1 MRRALSLGLA
11 AVVAVGVIA
20 AIVISISG
28 RNKSGSAN
36 GGPVTLVKGVIG
48 SEKQAF
54 FTDPDVQAAFRSHG
68 WDVHVDTAG
77 SRQIATSTDLTK
89 YDFAFPA
96 GVPAAA
102 KIRKDHKTNTSYEP
116 FYTPIVV
123 ASFKPIADLLAQN
136 GVAKSQGSYYTFDIG
151 AYEALVAQ
159 NKRWSDLPNN
169 SAYPASKSIL
179 ITSTDVRTSNSAAMY
194 LAIASY
200 VANHNNIVQDQA
212 QADAILPA
220 LEPLFLRQG
229 FTESSS
235 EGPFNDYLS
244 IGIGKTPLVMIYE
257 SQFVARAAARD
268 GSITKDMV
276 LMYPSPGLLSK
287 HTLVP
292 LDQKGNQV
300 GQLLQSDSRLQGLE
314 IKYGF
319 RTNNAAQFK
328 QFASSHG
335 VTLPDALS
343 NVIDPPTYEVLEYMI
358 STIEKKIGGQ

>member
-11 AVVAVGVIA
+11 AVVAIGVLA

-28 RNKSGSAN
+28 RNKPGAAN
-36 GGPVTLVKGVIG
+36 GGPVTIVKGVIG

-54 FTDPDVQAAFRSHG
+54 FSDSEVQSTFRSHG
-68 WDVHVDTAG
+68 FDVRVDTAG
-77 SRQIATSTDLTK
+77 SRQIATSTDLSK

-96 GVPAAA
+96 GVPAAV
-102 KIRKDHKTNTSYEP
+102 KIRKDRKTNKSYEP

-123 ASFKPIADLLAQN
+123 ASFKPVAELLAQN
-136 GVAKSQGSYYTFDIG
+136 GSAKNQGSYYTLYIG
-151 AYEALVAQ
+151 AFEALVAQ
-159 NKRWSDLPNN
+159 NKRWSELPSNTT
-169 SAYPASKSIL
+169 YPASKSIL

-212 QADAILPA
+212 QADAVLPG

-229 FTESSS
+229 FTETSS
-235 EGPFNDYLS
+235 ERPFNDYLS
-244 IGIGKTPLVMIYE
+244 IGIGKAPMVLIYE

-292 LDQKGNQV
+292 LDQKGDQV
-300 GQLLQSDSRLQGLE
+300 GQLLQSDSKMQGLE

-319 RTNNAAQFK
+319 RTNSAAQFK
-328 QFASSHG
+328 QFATSHG
-335 VTLPDALS
+335 VTLPDSLS
-343 NVIDPPTYEVLEYMI
+343 NVIDPPTYEVLEHMI
-358 STIEKKIGGQ
+358 SDIEKKIGGQ